1 MLSLTSVS
9 VELPSSAPPDPQLRV
24 VQGEHL
30 LVALTPAGGGQPTL
44 SIPKATVFGV
54 ALGDD
59 NISLPEDAVLSLELW
74 ARGFDGPD
82 ARLGALPLA
91 PLLGGAAAGAV
102 AKAEWRLD
110 GAADDDAPALL
121 SFEYALLA
129 GRPAGDALEPKLLA
143 AIVHGDETAPTGQ
156 ARLDFRSGNA
166 YAGGVAGNMMEG
178 KGSFEWKALQ
188 IKYAGDFAA
197 NRLTGS
203 GTYEWPDGSTYTGEV
218 KDGLRHGTG
227 SFKAGAGAPSYEGE
241 WRAGK
246 RSGEGT
252 LRYDADGASRYSGQ
266 WEGDRKHGR
275 GVMVYASGSVY
286 DGEWEADAKHG
297 KGVMSWKEKRE
308 RYEGEWKG
316 GKQHGHGEH
325 VWLKLQ
331 VEGSPFQMR
340 ERYAA
345 RFGAQFLAQFLAQF
359 SHA

>member
-345 RFGAQFLAQFLAQF
+345 QLCRNSARDSAQFGAIL
-359 SHA
+359 